1 MSIFKN
7 EKLEKSLGIILDVLF
22 AFVLLFSIF
31 MALSSLAQREGGAF
45 GLRLGVIRSKSM
57 EASNLHVGDVVFVN
71 REDDYDVGDII
82 VFYRAVSQYKKE
94 FSSEEVRDC
103 PIWVHE
109 VVAVSCDEKGR
120 KTYLTK
126 GTSNLF
132 DDGCFVPQDFVVG
145 KATPLPAFLNKAM
158 GFVRSREGIVSLVIC
173 PCAVMTIYLVWE
185 LVVLLTTRGTEA
197 ANKGT
202 VKITEASPSP
212 PAGDISAACL
222 AAKALNAIEIEHK
235 PSSPKEACAKKEIFP
250 YNRESNEFFVK
261 TFMARLITADDV
273 LKNRYS
279 AIKNDLLAVSKV
291 KARISKRCETFRTG
305 RQTIA
310 KINIR
315 GKRILLYLALPPQA
329 TEKKY
334 FITDAS
340 ARGKAYKDVPSLFK
354 VNSDRGVRYA
364 RELICRLA
372 QQHSLTVTQRT
383 PESFAPPAMTD
394 EQMLAA
400 GYLKRADK
408 KRFFASDE
416 KTGQAKNASDD
427 KTPEAYSAID
437 KRKKARRAR
446 LLKRA
451 RLKGLPP
458 PQFSGKKPEAKFSAV
473 SKENSRE
480 KSDA

>member
-7 EKLEKSLGIILDVLF
+7 EKFEKSLGVILDILF

-31 MALSSLAQREGGAF
+31 MALSALAQREGGAF
-45 GLRLGVIRSKSM
+45 GLRLGVVRSKSM

-103 PIWVHE
+103 PIWVHQ
-109 VVAVSCDEKGR
+109 VVAVSSDEDGR

-126 GTSNLF
+126 GSSNLF
-132 DDGCFVPQDFVVG
+132 DDGCFVPQDFVIG
-145 KATPLPAFLNKAM
+145 KAEPLPAFLNKAM
-158 GFVRSREGIVSLVIC
+158 GFVRSREGIISLVIC
-173 PCAVMTIYLVWE
+173 PCAAMTIYLVWE
-185 LVVLLTTRGTEA
+185 LVVLLTTRETEA
-197 ANKGT
+197 ENTGT
-202 VKITEASPSP
+202 VKITEASP
-212 PAGDISAACL
+212 PARDISAACL
-222 AAKALNAIEIEHK
+222 AAKAQNANEIEHRL
-235 PSSPKEACAKKEIFP
+235 SLPKEAYAKKETFP
-250 YNRESNEFFVK
+250 YNRKSNEFFVK
-261 TFMARLITADDV
+261 TFMARLVMSDDV

-310 KINIR
+310 KINVR
-315 GKRILLYLALPPQA
+315 GKRILLYLALQPQT

-334 FITDAS
+334 LIIDVS

-354 VNSDRGVRYA
+354 VNSERGVKYA

-372 QQHSLTVTQRT
+372 QQHSLTMTQRT
-383 PESFAPPAMTD
+383 PENFAPPAMTA

-400 GYLKRADK
+400 GYLNRADK
-408 KRFFASDE
+408 NRFYASDE
-416 KTGQAKNASDD
+416 KIGKAKNASDGLPSD
-427 KTPEAYSAID
+427 AYSATD

-458 PQFSGKKPEAKFSAV
+458 PQFSEKMPEAKFSTV
-473 SKENSRE
+473 SKENARG
-480 KSDA
+480 KSEA